1 MNKRTLLFLT
11 FCAIAAVLCSSC
23 EKKYIID
30 VSKSCSDCAQVKIL
44 NSNPDADASYQFY
57 INTEKITGNA
67 LSFADLFPASV
78 EYAAIP
84 SGNSEVTVK
93 LAVNDSTFESVVSGE
108 VDLQQGKRYGIIWN
122 GDVGK
127 DPFVVLTNQ
136 DTPTD
141 SGYIMAQFVNLIKT
155 DQTVDVVSQKSGE
168 VVFSA
173 VPYKGV
179 KDYVKVPVND
189 EYTIRETGTNIVL
202 ARDQRVGASETRN
215 YTWYAIGK
223 KFDTLSSSPTHII
236 LDYYTNGYPKS
247 E

>member
-1 MNKRTLLFLT
+1 
-11 FCAIAAVLCSSC
+11 
-23 EKKYIID
+23 
-30 VSKSCSDCAQVKIL
+30 
-44 NSNPDADASYQFY
+44 
-57 INTEKITGNA
+57 
-67 LSFADLFPASV
+67 
-78 EYAAIP
+78 
-84 SGNSEVTVK
+84 
-93 LAVNDSTFESVVSGE
+93 NDSTFESVVSGE

-215 YTWYAIGK
+215 
-223 KFDTLSSSPTHII
+223 
-236 LDYYTNGYPKS
+236 
-247 E
+247 